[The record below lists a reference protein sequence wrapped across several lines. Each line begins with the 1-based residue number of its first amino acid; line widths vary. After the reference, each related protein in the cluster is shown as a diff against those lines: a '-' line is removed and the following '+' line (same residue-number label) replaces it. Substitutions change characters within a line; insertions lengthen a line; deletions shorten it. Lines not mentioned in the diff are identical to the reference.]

1 MVELKNVSKYYNNSG
16 NITLA
21 LQNINLRFDKNEI
34 VAITG
39 ESGSGKSTLLNIIC
53 GIDSYDDGEIYFNGN
68 ETSYFDQKDLD
79 NFRRNNVAFI
89 YQNYNIIDSYTT
101 LENVMIP
108 LIVKGMSHKEAKDR
122 ALELLTKVGLR
133 HRIKTKGIKLSGGE
147 KQRCVI
153 ARALASDCKIL
164 ACDEPTGNL
173 DSVSGKQIIDLIKEI
188 SKDKLVLIVTHNYA
202 QVEQIATRCVKI
214 SDGVVVEDRVIQSVS
229 SEEEKDM
236 NMEETPITKKQ
247 LLKIGFYNLKNTPK
261 KTFFTTLVFSFY
273 AMAILFLLLTSIAW
287 GERNQYTP
295 NANFRNTYY
304 NRLVAFNED
313 HSPIRKEQYE
323 NIAGEVF
330 LNSFFEDYP
339 LNVSFSQYNG
349 FSLRDDV
356 YSGVFTS
363 YASNSIKHLNGF
375 LPTKDEDIYV
385 VLPEDMAEEFG
396 EELFDE
402 IGKYAYIHNARC
414 NFNYELKLCGYGSS
428 SEVSYLTFYTY
439 KDYGPKIFS
448 AFLVQLNPYVCIDGE
463 NVSVSNGFSYS
474 LEKPLLTITAPEEP
488 TIESMHILFKDIYNY
503 SIEDYDIVYAQ
514 TPIISYYLT
523 IPYQYQIDTV
533 YEMSIY
539 TDNVDQVKKELS
551 NRGLYVIQP
560 GKNGAVEGSK
570 EELFLWLFRVI
581 SILTITILF
590 FISYVIISRIYIS
603 KNKEY
608 TILRSNGILKKP
620 MARVVSF
627 EIFSQII
634 LASLLAFGVIG
645 LLYFVPN
652 ENLQIITFV
661 NFPVFLFYIL
671 VIAVIALLLVHRLN
685 RRLFKLSV
693 ALSLKGEVMRND

>member
-16 NITLA
+16 NITVA
-21 LQNINLRFDKNEI
+21 LQNINLRFGKNEI

-53 GIDSYDDGEIYFNGN
+53 GIDNYDDGEIYFNGN

-108 LIVKGMSHKEAKDR
+108 LIVKGVPSKEAKAR
-122 ALELLTKVGLR
+122 ALELLTKVGLK

-188 SKDKLVLIVTHNYA
+188 SSDKLVLIVTHNYA
-202 QVEQIATRCVKI
+202 QVEGIATRCVKI
-214 SDGVVVEDRVIQSVS
+214 SDGIVVEDRVIQSVS
-229 SEEEKDM
+229 SEEEKEM
-236 NMEETPITKKQ
+236 NLEETPITNKQ
-247 LLKIGFYNLKNTPK
+247 LLKIGLYNLKNTPK
-261 KTFFTTLVFSFY
+261 KTFFTTLVFCFY
-273 AMAILFLLLTSIAW
+273 TMAILFLLLSSIAW

-295 NANFRNTYY
+295 NESFLNTYY
-304 NRLVAFNED
+304 DRLVAFNED
-313 HSPIRKEQYE
+313 HSPIQKEQLE
-323 NIAGEVF
+323 KINGKVF
-330 LNSFFEDYP
+330 LNSFFEDYAI
-339 LNVSFSQYNG
+339 NVSFTDSYTI
-349 FSLRDDV
+349 RDEV

-363 YASNSIKHLNGF
+363 YASNSIQHLNGA
-375 LPTKDEDIYV
+375 LPKNDEDLYV
-385 VLPEDMAEEFG
+385 VLPEDMAEELG
-396 EELFDE
+396 EALFDK

-428 SEVSYLTFYTY
+428 SEASYLTYYTY
-439 KDYGPKIFS
+439 KDYGPMIFP
-448 AFLVQLNPYVCIDGE
+448 AFLIQLNPYVYVDGKE
-463 NVSVSNGFSYS
+463 TSIKNGFSYN
-474 LEKPLLTITAPEEP
+474 LKKPQLTITGPEEP
-488 TIESMHILFKDIYNY
+488 TIESMHITFKGIYDY
-503 SIEDYDIVYAQ
+503 SIEDYDILYSES
-514 TPIISYYLT
+514 PIVSYFLT
-523 IPYQYQIDTV
+523 IPYNYQIDSV
-533 YEMSIY
+533 YEISIY
-539 TDNVDQVKKELS
+539 TDQIEQVKKDLS
-551 NRGLYVIQP
+551 SRGLYVIQP
-560 GKNGAVEGSK
+560 GKNGAIEGSK

-581 SILTITILF
+581 SIVTITILF

-645 LLYFVPN
+645 LLYFIPN
-652 ENLQIITFV
+652 ENLKIITFV
-661 NFPVFLFYIL
+661 NFPVFLFYLL
-671 VIAVIALLLVHRLN
+671 VIAVIAVLLIHRLN